1 MRFDGRKNTQPRA
14 VKILKDY
21 TMHAEGSVLYCQGN
35 TKVLCNATVED
46 RVPPHVFG
54 TGKGWVTAEYS
65 MLPRATSTRNQ
76 RDIGRL
82 KMSPRSTEIQR
93 LIGRALRGCIDLE
106 ALGERSIVVDCD
118 VIQADGGTRCA
129 SITGGFIALCLAIK
143 KLMSDGTLTKN
154 PITKQVAALSVGIV
168 DGEAVCDLCYEEDCK
183 AGTDMNVIMTSNG
196 GFIEVQGTAEH
207 AELTRDELNQLLD
220 LADTGMQTLF
230 AHQKAVLNDS
240 FLIATNNAHK
250 VEEFKKIFDT
260 LGLSLVTPGQL
271 GIECDPE
278 ENGQTF
284 SQNAMIKARAFYNV
298 SGLKTVA
305 DDSGL
310 CVNAL
315 GGEPGIFSARYGN
328 KSNDAERTQY
338 LLDNM
343 KDKNDRTAHFTCA
356 IACVLSDCEDFF
368 VEGFANGKIIDVP
381 DGNGGFGYDPV
392 FMPDGFDKTFS
403 AMSAEDKN
411 KISHRANALL
421 KFADKIKEKQNAHK

>member
-1 MRFDGRKNTQPRA
+1 MRFDGRKNTEIRS
-14 VKILKDY
+14 VKIIKDY

-65 MLPRATSTRNQ
+65 MLPRATATRNQ

-106 ALGERSIVVDCD
+106 LLGERSIVVDCD

-129 SITGGFIALCLAIK
+129 SITGGFIALALAVN
-143 KLMSDGTLTKN
+143 KLMREGVLKTN

-168 DGEAVCDLCYEEDCK
+168 DGTAVCDLCYEEDCK

-207 AELTRDELNQLLD
+207 AELTRDELNSLLD
-220 LADTGMQTLF
+220 LADGGMQTLF
-230 AHQKAVLNDS
+230 AYQRAVINDG

-250 VEEFKKIFDT
+250 VEEFKKIFDK
-260 LGLSLVTPGQL
+260 LGLSLVTPKEL
-271 GIECDPE
+271 GIKCDPE
-278 ENGQTF
+278 ENGETF
-284 SQNAMIKARAFYNV
+284 SQNAMIKAQSFYHV

-310 CVNAL
+310 CVDAL
-315 GGEPGIFSARYGN
+315 GGAPGIFSARYGN
-328 KSNDAERTQY
+328 KQNDAERTQY

-343 KDKNDRTAHFTCA
+343 KDKTDRTAHFSCA
-356 IACVLSDCEDFF
+356 IACVLSDTDSFF
-368 VEGFANGKIIDVP
+368 VEGRANGTIIDTP
-381 DGNGGFGYDPV
+381 DGEGGFGYDPV
-392 FMPDGFDKTFS
+392 FLPDGKTQTFS
-403 AMSAEDKN
+403 RMSAEDKN
-411 KISHRANALL
+411 QISHRANALN
-421 KFADKIKEKQNAHK
+421 KFAEKIREKQNAHK

>member
-1 MRFDGRKNTQPRA
+1 MRFDGRKNTEPRS

-21 TMHAEGSVLYCQGN
+21 VVHAEGSVLYCQGN

-65 MLPRATSTRNQ
+65 MLPRATATRNQ

-93 LIGRALRGCIDLE
+93 LIGRALRGCIDLSL
-106 ALGERSIVVDCD
+106 LGERSIVVDCD

-129 SITGGFIALCLAIK
+129 SITGGFIALALAVN
-143 KLMSDGTLTKN
+143 KLMRDGVIAKN

-168 DGEAVCDLCYEEDCK
+168 DGEAVCDLCYEEDCR

-207 AELTRDELNQLLD
+207 AELTRQELNQLLD
-220 LADTGMQTLF
+220 LADGGMQTLF
-230 AHQKAVLNDS
+230 AYQRAVINDS

-250 VEEFKKIFDT
+250 VEEFKKIFDN
-260 LGLSLVTPGQL
+260 LGLSLVTPKEL
-271 GIECDPE
+271 GIKCDPE

-284 SQNAMIKARAFYNV
+284 SQNAMIKAQAFYNV

-310 CVNAL
+310 CVDAL
-315 GGEPGIFSARYGN
+315 GGAPGIFSARYGN
-328 KSNDAERTQY
+328 KDNDAERTQF

-343 KDKNDRTAHFTCA
+343 KDKTDRSAHFSCA
-356 IACVLSDCEDFF
+356 IACVMSECDSFF
-368 VEGFANGKIIDVP
+368 VEGRANGTIIDAP
-381 DGNGGFGYDPV
+381 DGEGGFGYDPV
-392 FMPDGFDKTFS
+392 FLPDGKTETFS
-403 AMSAEDKN
+403 RMSAEDKN
-411 KISHRANALL
+411 KISHRANALN
-421 KFADKIKEKQNAHK
+421 KFAEKIREKQNAHK